1 MSDYRAFVLNAEGHV
16 TKRHDFEADDDVQ
29 AVQIARQYVDGHD
42 VEVWQRDRMI
52 GKLKQSDN

>member
-1 MSDYRAFVLNAEGHV
+1 MSDYRAFVLNAGGHV
-16 TKRHDFEADDDVQ
+16 SKRHDFEADDDVQ

-52 GKLKQSDN
+52 GKLKQSDQ